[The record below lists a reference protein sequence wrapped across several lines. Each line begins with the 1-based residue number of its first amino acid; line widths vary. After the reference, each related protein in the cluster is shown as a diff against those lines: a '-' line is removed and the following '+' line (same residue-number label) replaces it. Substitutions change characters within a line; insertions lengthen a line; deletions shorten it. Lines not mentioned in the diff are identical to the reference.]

1 MSQDIDVDE
10 LAARMA
16 AGAVVVDVREPGE
29 YAAAHVPGTR
39 LIPMGELGA
48 RIDELERDRTIHLIC
63 ATGNRSGAVSR
74 ALEQAGYDAV
84 NVAGGTDAW
93 MRSGRPV
100 ERGL

>member
-16 AGAVVVDVREPGE
+16 AGVVVVDVREPGE

-48 RIDELERDRTIHLIC
+48 RIDELERDRTIHVIC
-63 ATGNRSGAVSR
+63 ATGNRSGAVRR
-74 ALEQAGYDAV
+74 ALAQAGYDAV

-100 ERGL
+100 EKGL